1 MSSEF
6 YSKHAAPPPGR
17 TCKSFRRASDHD
29 KPDRLHV
36 YATDSVGT
44 ALGEIEPG
52 AIRPARRARRRHV
65 TATGHIPFGHKF
77 ALRALRPGD
86 PVIKYGA
93 RIGTATQDIVPG
105 EHVHLHNMR
114 SDFDE
119 RASTLDAETALPEDV
134 VYELY

>member
-1 MSSEF
+1 MCE
-6 YSKHAAPPPGR
+6 R
-17 TCKSFRRASDHD
+17 TVSLAV
-29 KPDRLHV
+29 RLRV
-36 YATDSVGT
+36 
-44 ALGEIEPG
+44 
-52 AIRPARRARRRHV
+52 IRFV
-65 TATGHIPFGHKF
+65 LLEDVVDGSQQHKGD
-77 ALRALRPGD
+77 GD

>member
-1 MSSEF
+1 MTNQTG
-6 YSKHAAPPPGR
+6 YI
-17 TCKSFRRASDHD
+17 
-29 KPDRLHV
+29 V

-52 AIRPARRARRRHV
+52 AIRLLGEPGDGHV
-65 TATGHIPFGHKF
+65 TAKF
-77 ALRALRPGD
+77 ALRALRAGD

>member
-1 MSSEF
+1 MTNQTG
-6 YSKHAAPPPGR
+6 YI
-17 TCKSFRRASDHD
+17 
-29 KPDRLHV
+29 V

-44 ALGEIEPG
+44 ALGEIDPG
-52 AIRPARRARRRHV
+52 AIRLLGEPGDGHV
-65 TATGHIPFGHKF
+65 TAAGHIPF
-77 ALRALRPGD
+77 ALRALRAGD

-93 RIGTATQDIVPG
+93 RIGTATQDIAPG

>member
-1 MSSEF
+1 MTHQTG
-6 YSKHAAPPPGR
+6 YI
-17 TCKSFRRASDHD
+17 
-29 KPDRLHV
+29 V

-44 ALGEIEPG
+44 ALGEIDPG
-52 AIRPARRARRRHV
+52 AIRLLGEPGDGHV

-77 ALRALRPGD
+77 ALRALRAGD

-93 RIGTATQDIVPG
+93 RIGTATQDIAPG